1 MCVLGKRIRCTQ
13 GKFYS
18 NWWKLGTSEMKIKW
32 NKKKEQKTTKRNSQ
46 ANGKGVCAC
55 VGVCLYAIWSHKN
68 RVETLKLSAKM
79 QKRVKDVKTKA
90 YIIIRYRYNKKQ
102 WCAMLNTLHM
112 VKVYYFSPIRKRMG
126 IIDNAMWEYKQTQI
140 HSHTFE
146 GDGESIG
153 DTTPSL

>member
-68 RVETLKLSAKM
+68 RAETLKLSAKM

-112 VKVYYFSPIRKRMG
+112 VKVYYFSPIRQTNQHPLNMPIYIFTIYEEMKIQHR
-126 IIDNAMWEYKQTQI
+126 YKT
-140 HSHTFE
+140 HCLFTGS
-146 GDGESIG
+146 
-153 DTTPSL
+153 